1 MIDRSE
7 YLPVRT
13 SLALLIQMRRASP
26 ERFAWRTEM
35 YEFVSDPI
43 AIDLLFGSDRER
55 KAIEQGATWE
65 QISREWESQEQ
76 SFRAESQ
83 AYWLY

>member
-1 MIDRSE
+1 
-7 YLPVRT
+7 
-13 SLALLIQMRRASP
+13 MRQASP
-26 ERFAWRTEM
+26 ERFAWRTEV

-76 SFRAESQ
+76 SFRAESR